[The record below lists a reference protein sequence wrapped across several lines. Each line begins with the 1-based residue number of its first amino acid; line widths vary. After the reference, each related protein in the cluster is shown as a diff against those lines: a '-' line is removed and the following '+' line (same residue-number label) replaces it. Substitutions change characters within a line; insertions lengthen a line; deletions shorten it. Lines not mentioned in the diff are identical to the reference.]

1 MALGGIDTW
10 NRSGANIVPQLST
23 AMSLPDLHGFARM
36 DGDLEADA
44 KARDAALARELRE
57 NA

>member
-10 NRSGANIVPQLST
+10 NRSAANIVPELST
-23 AMSLPDLHGFARM
+23 AAALPDLHGFART

-44 KARDAALARELRE
+44 RARDAALARELRDGP
-57 NA
+57 